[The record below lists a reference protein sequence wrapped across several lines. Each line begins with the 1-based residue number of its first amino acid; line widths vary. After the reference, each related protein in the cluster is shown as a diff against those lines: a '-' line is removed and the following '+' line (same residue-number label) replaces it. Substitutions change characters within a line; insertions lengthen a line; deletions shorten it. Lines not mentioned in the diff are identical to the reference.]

1 MYFQLRQE
9 KVELEQTLEQEQE
22 CLVNKL
28 MRKIEKL
35 ETETAAKQNDLET
48 LRREKVCPLYFCFLP
63 LYILVKN
70 KINFCL
76 YRYIVFIF
84 AFICLCNFTFYFT
97 DTKATKPKEL
107 GHHKLP
113 LLSIYLVKSPEYNTR
128 VHQPLHFP

>member
-48 LRREKVCPLYFCFLP
+48 LRREKVCLFLFLLP
-63 LYILVKN
+63 VLLFLSLFSVCVSPDHDNWAKEILSMQV
-70 KINFCL
+70 I
-76 YRYIVFIF
+76 
-84 AFICLCNFTFYFT
+84 
-97 DTKATKPKEL
+97 
-107 GHHKLP
+107 
-113 LLSIYLVKSPEYNTR
+113 
-128 VHQPLHFP
+128 